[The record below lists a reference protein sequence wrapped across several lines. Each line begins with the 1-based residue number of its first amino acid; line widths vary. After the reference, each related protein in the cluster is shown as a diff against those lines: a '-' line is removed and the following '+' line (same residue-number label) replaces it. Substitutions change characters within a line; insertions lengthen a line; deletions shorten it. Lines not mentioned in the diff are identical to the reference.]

1 MSTPWPTGTVLT
13 RFVKQDDPYDKVLV
27 VGGGNEVVIQP
38 YEEFGESKSISASDV
53 RAQYDIDVP
62 EGGDL
67 PRPTYLDP
75 GPTPEQV
82 FAKLAAEN
90 GEHYDP
96 TPPLIHAPTNEELAE
111 MDDAQRMLAERAA
124 AEAARSDTVVAQI
137 QEQPQ
142 VGQAS
147 HEAEPVVRAEESEG
161 SKEDVVAVT
170 EKPSPAKRG
179 RKKTDEKSSEES

>member
-38 YEEFGESKSISASDV
+38 YEEFGESRSISAADV
-53 RAQYDIDVP
+53 RSQYDIDVP

-67 PRPTYLDP
+67 PRPTYIDP

-96 TPPLIHAPTNEELAE
+96 TPPLIHAPTDEELAD
-111 MDDAQRMLAERAA
+111 MDEAQRMLAERAA
-124 AEAARSDTVVAQI
+124 EEAARSDTVVTQI
-137 QEQPQ
+137 QEHPQ

-147 HEAEPVVRAEESEG
+147 HEAGPVVKAEESEG
-161 SKEDVVAVT
+161 NKEDGVTVT
-170 EKPSPAKRG
+170 EQPSPAKRG
-179 RKKTDEKSSEES
+179 RKKTDAQAAKD